1 MRTEYLMEKEVERVL
16 MALMPSNRLVCRVCL
31 HTGLRVSDVL
41 ELRPWQIARQFWIVE
56 KKTGK
61 RRRVNL
67 TGKLVSEMR
76 SESGGSEWVF
86 PGRDYRKHRTRQ
98 AVWQD
103 VKRAAKAFRLP
114 QNVAPHSFRKV
125 YAVELLRRYGDIERV
140 RKAMNHS
147 STSVAM
153 IYAMAAAT
161 AGGGPGNPAGRE
173 KKSTSHGVARR
184 IARRLVDMC
193 RAAMIGWVYH
203 VGGRCELTRY

>member
-67 TGKLVSEMR
+67 TDKLVSEMR
-76 SESGGSEWVF
+76 SESGGTEWVF

-103 VKRAAKAFRLP
+103 VKRA
-114 QNVAPHSFRKV
+114 Q
-125 YAVELLRRYGDIERV
+125 RRSGCR
-140 RKAMNHS
+140 R
-147 STSVAM
+147 TS
-153 IYAMAAAT
+153 
-161 AGGGPGNPAGRE
+161 
-173 KKSTSHGVARR
+173 RR
-184 IARRLVDMC
+184 IAS
-193 RAAMIGWVYH
+193 
-203 VGGRCELTRY
+203 GRCTRSSCCGDMGISSACERR